1 MKAFKVKRGKET
13 YYRVELPQNLCT
25 DGKRHSVM
33 SKSRN
38 EAVAKANE
46 EMARW
51 ERGLDR
57 DAGKKTLAEFLK
69 EFLAYYKRDGGVV
82 SSTYQD
88 YRYHI
93 ESHVVPVLGKVTLKD
108 LDPRKIDQF
117 TCALNEKGLAAR
129 TSQYSFSVLR
139 RALQFAVDWKYIPA
153 NPASSRM
160 RAAKR
165 RQVHELSKI
174 RFLPP
179 QEARAF
185 LKAVRGDR
193 YEALYV
199 LAITT
204 GMRQGEMLGLQWP
217 DLDLDAG
224 KVTIYRSLHRTKR
237 RQDKDDPAAPWF
249 ELRHPKTPGSRRTLD
264 IPPVTVEALREHQ
277 LKQREQRRLAD
288 SSWKEQKLIFTTRLG
303 TPVDTTNVLHRFQLI
318 LEHAGI
324 AKMCFY
330 DLRHT
335 HASLLIAEGVHP
347 KKIAERLG
355 HASIK
360 LTMDL
365 YGHLFEGSDQ
375 ESADRHAETLRRSVE
390 KWRGNQRSE
399 RRSVSGSAE
408 AREARRFFP
417 WIVVAQGSLA
427 RAKVPG
433 ETPEATRTGRSAQR
447 GGITER
453 MADRLVMTRLL
464 KGRQLG
470 REFDVEF

>member
-1 MKAFKVKRGKET
+1 MKAFKVKRGSET
-13 YYRVELPQNLCT
+13 YFRVELPQRLSP

-33 SKSRN
+33 GKSKSD
-38 EAVAKANE
+38 AVQKAEE

-57 DAGKKTLAEFLK
+57 NAGNRTLAEFLS
-69 EFLAYYKRDGGVV
+69 EFLSYYKSDGGVAP
-82 SSTYQD
+82 STYQD

-93 ESHVVPVLGKVTLKD
+93 ESHIVPILGKVALKD
-108 LDPRKIDQF
+108 LDPRRVDEF
-117 TCALNEKGLAAR
+117 TRALNAKGLSPR
-129 TSQYSFSVLR
+129 TWQYSYSVLR

-165 RQVHELSKI
+165 RQVHELSRI

-179 QEARAF
+179 DEARAF
-185 LKAVRGDR
+185 LQAVRGDR

-217 DLDLDAG
+217 DVNLDAG
-224 KVTIYRSLHRTKR
+224 KLTICRSLHRTKR
-237 RQDKDDPAAPWF
+237 RRDKDDPAPWF
-249 ELRHPKTPGSRRTLD
+249 ELRHPKTAGSRRTLD
-264 IPPVTVEALREHQ
+264 IPPVTVDALRDHQ
-277 LKQREQRRLAD
+277 LKQRERRLLAD
-288 SSWKEQKLIFTTRLG
+288 TSWKEQKLIFTTRFG
-303 TPVDTTNVLHRFQLI
+303 TPVDTTNVLHRFQSI
-318 LEHAGI
+318 LQRAGI
-324 AKMCFY
+324 ARMRFY

-375 ESADRHAETLRRSVE
+375 ESADRMQRLFGDLSKSGRTTSGENVVVFPSRR
-390 KWRGNQRSE
+390 KP
-399 RRSVSGSAE
+399 A
-408 AREARRFFP
+408 
-417 WIVVAQGSLA
+417 
-427 RAKVPG
+427 
-433 ETPEATRTGRSAQR
+433 
-447 GGITER
+447 
-453 MADRLVMTRLL
+453 
-464 KGRQLG
+464 
-470 REFDVEF
+470 

>member
-13 YYRVELPQNLCT
+13 YFRVELPQNLCP

-33 SKSRN
+33 GKSRN

-57 DAGKKTLAEFLK
+57 NAGKNTLAEFLK
-69 EFLAYYKRDGGVV
+69 EFLAYYKRDGGVAP
-82 SSTYQD
+82 STYQD

-93 ESHVVPVLGKVTLKD
+93 ESHIVPVLGNVTLKD
-108 LDPRKIDQF
+108 LDPRKVDQF
-117 TCALNEKGLAAR
+117 TRALNEKGLAAR

-165 RQVHELSKI
+165 RQVYELSKI
-174 RFLPP
+174 RFLAPE
-179 QEARAF
+179 EARAF

-199 LAITT
+199 LALTT

-224 KVTIYRSLHRTKR
+224 KVTIFRSLHRTKR
-237 RQDKDDPAAPWF
+237 RRDKDDPAPWF

-277 LKQREQRRLAD
+277 VKQRQQRLLAD

-324 AKMCFY
+324 AKMRFY

-375 ESADRHAETLRRSVE
+375 ESADRMQRLFGDLAKSGGATGGQNVVMFPDRRKLAKPNTS
-390 KWRGNQRSE
+390 
-399 RRSVSGSAE
+399 
-408 AREARRFFP
+408 
-417 WIVVAQGSLA
+417 SL
-427 RAKVPG
+427 G
-433 ETPEATRTGRSAQR
+433 
-447 GGITER
+447 
-453 MADRLVMTRLL
+453 
-464 KGRQLG
+464 
-470 REFDVEF
+470 

>member
-1 MKAFKVKRGKET
+1 
-13 YYRVELPQNLCT
+13 
-25 DGKRHSVM
+25 
-33 SKSRN
+33 
-38 EAVAKANE
+38 
-46 EMARW
+46 
-51 ERGLDR
+51 
-57 DAGKKTLAEFLK
+57 
-69 EFLAYYKRDGGVV
+69 
-82 SSTYQD
+82 
-88 YRYHI
+88 
-93 ESHVVPVLGKVTLKD
+93 
-108 LDPRKIDQF
+108 
-117 TCALNEKGLAAR
+117 
-129 TSQYSFSVLR
+129 
-139 RALQFAVDWKYIPA
+139 
-153 NPASSRM
+153 M

-165 RQVHELSKI
+165 RQVHEPSKI

-237 RQDKDDPAAPWF
+237 RRDKDDPAAPWF

-264 IPPVTVEALREHQ
+264 IPPVTVTVEALREHQ

-288 SSWKEQKLIFTTRLG
+288 SSGKEQKLIFTTRLG
-303 TPVDTTNVLHRFQLI
+303 TPVDTTNVLHRFHLI

-324 AKMCFY
+324 AKMRFS

-335 HASLLIAEGVHP
+335 HASLLIAEGVYP

-375 ESADRHAETLRRSVE
+375 ESADRM
-390 KWRGNQRSE
+390 QRLFGDLSK
-399 RRSVSGSAE
+399 SGGATSGQN
-408 AREARRFFP
+408 
-417 WIVVAQGSLA
+417 IVVFPD
-427 RAKVPG
+427 RRKPAK
-433 ETPEATRTGRSAQR
+433 PEASS
-447 GGITER
+447 
-453 MADRLVMTRLL
+453 
-464 KGRQLG
+464 LG
-470 REFDVEF
+470 